1 MMELDRS
8 DEVGA
13 CGRPSR
19 AVEEVS
25 LLNIVRLA
33 CGLSSIILAFTAI
46 ASEIPSTNSNPPD
59 AKQMAA
65 GEAIAKT
72 TCELCHGSTGQG
84 DVGPPLRQN
93 LADIRG
99 VVKAITE
106 GKGEMPAFAEKFS
119 DHDIADVLT
128 FVRNSWGNSY
138 GAVSEQQVAAVRH

>member
-1 MMELDRS
+1 MS
-8 DEVGA
+8 DEVNARCRLLRDGK
-13 CGRPSR
+13 
-19 AVEEVS
+19 EVS
-25 LLNIVRLA
+25 FLNAVRLA
-33 CGLSSIILAFTAI
+33 CGLSSIIFAFTTI
-46 ASEIPSTNSNPPD
+46 ASEISSTNSNPPE

-84 DVGPPLRQN
+84 GVGPPLRQN
-93 LADIRG
+93 LADIKG

-106 GKGEMPAFAEKFS
+106 GKGEMPAFAEKYS

-138 GAVSEQQVAAVRH
+138 GSVSEQQVASVRH